1 MDIKTIV
8 FIQLLANIKTKYLQ
22 LNNLTNEKKNIFIPN
37 ILYDFNQF

>member
-22 LNNLTNEKKNIFIPN
+22 LNNLTNEKNIFIPN